1 MYFEPQLIG
10 LQEQSVDEIVK
21 EFSRTFGIKDVVI
34 GGVGA
39 KLRRIVERL
48 EEEVK
53 KVGCTVKKGDVG
65 EHFL

>member
-1 MYFEPQLIG
+1 MIG
-10 LQEQSVDEIVK
+10 LQEQSVDEMVK
-21 EFSRTFGIKDVVI
+21 EFARALGIKDVVI

-39 KLRRIVERL
+39 RLRGIADRL

-53 KVGCTVKKGDVG
+53 KIGCTVKKGDVG